1 MREKDRRL
9 ADQVLEPTFIFMRAK
24 TEKIRTEITEIG
36 RYLQYRER
44 DVGKALLSTLMRFA
58 MDVHLSD
65 EEVAEM
71 REVEMNSA
79 KHISIVNDI
88 YNWEKELK
96 ESQIASE
103 EGSILCSGVKVL
115 ANSTGF
121 CIESAKTCLLPNA

>member
-1 MREKDRRL
+1 
-9 ADQVLEPTFIFMRAK
+9 
-24 TEKIRTEITEIG
+24 
-36 RYLQYRER
+36 
-44 DVGKALLSTLMRFA
+44 MRFA

-96 ESQIASE
+96 QSQIASE
-103 EGSILCSGVKVL
+103 KGSILCSGVKVL
-115 ANSTGF
+115 ADSTGF
-121 CIESAKTCLLPNA
+121 CIELAKTCLLLNA